1 MTLTGPDNKE
11 QTTVLSK
18 LQEGLEDKSGGL
30 DGNGHA
36 EPGSGHTETRK
47 RSVMRI
53 AAQAPIH
60 FYRKVISPLKPPTC
74 RFYPT
79 CSAYALEAIERHG
92 PVRGSWLA
100 ARRIAR
106 CHPFHPGGFD
116 PVPETLDKRS
126 KGELT

>member
-1 MTLTGPDNKE
+1 MTLTGADNKE
-11 QTTVLSK
+11 QTNVSLRF
-18 LQEGLEDKSGGL
+18 QEEQEEKSGGL
-30 DGNGHA
+30 DDN
-36 EPGSGHTETRK
+36 GHTETGSRHMETRS

-53 AAQAPIH
+53 VAQAPIH

-116 PVPETLDKRS
+116 PVPETLDKRG